1 MDYHFN
7 TLIIGGGPSGSSCGI
22 SLLNG
27 GASCCIVD
35 RYSFP
40 RVKLCAG
47 LFTGKSQECLKSVLG
62 QDVYDDVMRKVLM
75 AKEDTFSL
83 YKGMTSL
90 VSCNLQKEENQPLSL
105 RHTDCRIRL
114 VNRPL
119 LDEQLIKHYVS
130 LGGMLVENDAVKDI
144 DFEAKVA
151 TLTSGRTIRY
161 EHLVAADGANST
173 TEHLLAKHDEC
184 FVKKG
189 KSAMCIEINVDRS
202 DLDVGG
208 VNIYFDI
215 VKGSYAWV
223 FSKGEKVCI
232 GLVKLPWQSDV
243 DVNRTMLSFCEML
256 GVKNMDK
263 YPLRGAMLPFGNIL
277 PMPVWKDSV
286 FFVGDAAGLVEPLTG
301 EGIYYALQS
310 GQYAAESI
318 IADSTE
324 MYLEKVAYLHALINK
339 GRYYQSLLEKKFT
352 SKLFFSHAHRH
363 PHFISHFYL
372 SQIEHASLDSF
383 LKIVWK
389 YKCKKL

>member
-27 GASCCIVD
+27 GASCCIVE
-35 RYSFP
+35 RSSFP
-40 RVKLCAG
+40 RIKLCAG
-47 LFTGKSQECLKSVLG
+47 LFTGKSQDCLKSVLG
-62 QDVYDDVMRKVLM
+62 QDAYDDVMRKVLM

-83 YKGMTSL
+83 YRGMKSL
-90 VSCNLQKEENQPLSL
+90 VSCNLQKEGNQPLSL
-105 RHTDCRIRL
+105 RNTDCRIRL

-119 LDEQLIKHYVS
+119 LDEQLIKYFVS

-144 DFEAKVA
+144 DFDNKVA
-151 TLTSGRTIRY
+151 VLASGRTIRY

-173 TEHLLAKHDEC
+173 TEHLLARHDEG
-184 FVKKG
+184 FARKG
-189 KSAMCIEINVDRS
+189 RSAMCIEINVDRS
-202 DLDVGG
+202 DLDIGG

-243 DVNRTMLSFCEML
+243 DVNRTMLSFCEKL

-277 PMPVWKDSV
+277 PVPVWKDSV

-324 MYLEKVAYLHALINK
+324 MYLHKVAYLHALINK

-352 SKLFFSHAHRH
+352 SKFFFRHAHRH
-363 PHFISHFYL
+363 PRFISQFYL

-383 LKIVWK
+383 MKIVWK
-389 YKCKKL
+389 YKRKKL